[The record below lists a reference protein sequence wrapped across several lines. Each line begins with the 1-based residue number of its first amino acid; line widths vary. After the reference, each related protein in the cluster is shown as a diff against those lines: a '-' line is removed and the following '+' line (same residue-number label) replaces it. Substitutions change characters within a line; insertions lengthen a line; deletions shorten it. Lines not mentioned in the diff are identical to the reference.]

1 MTAAGRPWQ
10 EPGPCC
16 VGSALGQTQQQ
27 SVFQG
32 VQSTNTM
39 EISFCSAITLK
50 ICEILTIISIGDISK
65 LLKKMKSS
73 FSASRSSLQPV
84 VQLRLCLHHEP
95 RAPEHLPVR
104 KIAGLKL
111 MLESEI

>member
-1 MTAAGRPWQ
+1 MTAVERPWQ

-16 VGSALGQTQQQ
+16 MGSALSQTQQQ

-39 EISFCSAITLK
+39 EISFYSAITLK

-73 FSASRSSLQPV
+73 FSASRNNLQPV
-84 VQLRLCLHHEP
+84 VHHEP
-95 RAPEHLPVR
+95 RALEHLPVR